1 MHVLSPKTNEDEE
14 TKVTKNSFDDV
25 NKIRENIKRND
36 WKDIDTNESKFSN
49 SVLLLVVIDFLRSF

>member
-1 MHVLSPKTNEDEE
+1 MTNEDEE
-14 TKVTKNSFDDV
+14 TKVNKISFDDV

>member
-14 TKVTKNSFDDV
+14 TKVNKNSFDDV

-36 WKDIDTNESKFSN
+36 WKDIDKNESKFSN